1 MLGSLRI
8 ENFSMFHF
16 YIMLERKRSK
26 VSLFKVQRG
35 ILWAGVCSVGQADS
49 VIYVT

>member
-26 VSLFKVQRG
+26 VSLFKVRG